1 MQSRCALLSLYVVLA
16 PFFLYA
22 DRLPAAPDGALQPT
36 EVLRLIEQARI
47 GIFQIAAPSVVIL
60 GVELAQNSIEAET
73 ETDSVPKR
81 PTKLEPLRSE
91 GSGFVVRSNGV
102 LVTNLHVVAQ
112 ARRIVV
118 RFKDGRRLDARILG
132 SDERTD
138 IAVLQV
144 DASNLVA
151 LPFAD
156 SDAAAVGQ
164 FVCAIGVPFG
174 QEWSFT
180 SGLLSGKGRSRLLAP
195 KSLLPLYEDY
205 LQTDAVI
212 NPGHSGGPLL
222 DSAGHVLGMNT
233 LIARVEHGLAFAV
246 PSNLL
251 QQTVAQILETG
262 KVTRPWLGIRAE
274 TLGETVAL
282 RERLAGAQSGVVV
295 LAIEMDGP
303 AFKTDLRPADVIQAL
318 DGAPVNSA
326 LELQRALFE
335 RKTGQTVTAD
345 IWRQGVRKAIKIT
358 LAQLPEAPQTVV
370 EPERNSR
377 TQETVPDK
385 VGLTLK
391 ELKGRGVRVEAVA
404 EGSQAAKADLQ
415 LQDIITE
422 VEGRSIHTVAECMSA
437 LRSGSGRGTG
447 TGVLIQV
454 ERMGRR
460 TFVLWR

>member
-1 MQSRCALLSLYVVLA
+1 MQPRCALIPFGPALA
-16 PFFLYA
+16 AFFLCSGL
-22 DRLPAAPDGALQPT
+22 LPAAPNAALQPAD
-36 EVLRLIEQARI
+36 VLRLVEQARI
-47 GIFQIAAPSVVIL
+47 NIFQIAAPSVVIL
-60 GVELAQNSIEAET
+60 EVELAQNSTEPEAEN
-73 ETDSVPKR
+73 DPVPKR
-81 PTKLEPLRSE
+81 PAKVEPLRSE

-118 RFKDGRRLDARILG
+118 RFKDGRRLEARILG

-144 DASNLVA
+144 DATNLAA

-318 DGAPVNSA
+318 DGTPVNSA

-335 RKTGQTVTAD
+335 RKTGQTVRID
-345 IWRQGVRKAIKIT
+345 IWRQGVRKVLKIT
-358 LAQLPEAPQTVV
+358 LAQLPEAPQTIH
-370 EPERNSR
+370 EPERNQP
-377 TQETVPDK
+377 TQETVPEK

-437 LRSGSGRGTG
+437 LRTGSRRGAG

>member
-1 MQSRCALLSLYVVLA
+1 MQPRCAHLTFHFLLTA
-16 PFFLYA
+16 FFSCA
-22 DRLPAAPDGALQPT
+22 ARLCAASSDTLQPSD
-36 EVLRLIEQARI
+36 VLRLVEQARI
-47 GIFQIAAPSVVIL
+47 DIFQKAAPSVVIL
-60 GVELAQNSIEAET
+60 EVELAQDSAEAEAEPDPT
-73 ETDSVPKR
+73 SKR
-81 PTKLEPLRSE
+81 QTKLEPLRSE

-118 RFKDGRRLDARILG
+118 KFKDGRRLEARILG
-132 SDERTD
+132 TDERTD

-144 DASNLVA
+144 DATNLTP

-180 SGLLSGKGRSRLLAP
+180 SGLLSGKGRSRLLSP

-222 DSAGHVLGMNT
+222 DSAAHVLGMNT
-233 LIARVEHGLAFAV
+233 LIVRVEHGLAFAV

-262 KVTRPWLGIRAE
+262 KVARPWLGIRAE
-274 TLGETVAL
+274 TLGESAAL

-295 LAIEMDGP
+295 LAVEMDGP
-303 AFKTDLRPADVIQAL
+303 AFKTDMRPADVIQAL
-318 DGAPVNSA
+318 DGRPVNSA
-326 LELQRALFE
+326 LELQRALFK
-335 RKTGQTVTAD
+335 RKTGQTVRVD
-345 IWRQGVRKAIKIT
+345 IWRQGVRKVIQIA
-358 LAQLPEAPQTVV
+358 LAQLPEAPQTIL
-370 EPERNSR
+370 EPEQNQR

-385 VGLTLK
+385 IGLTLK
-391 ELKGRGVRVEAVA
+391 ELKGRGVRVEGVA
-404 EGSQAAKADLQ
+404 EGSQAAKAELQ
-415 LQDIITE
+415 TQDIITE
-422 VEGRSIHTVAECMSA
+422 VEGRPVRTVAECMSA
-437 LRSGSGRGTG
+437 LRTGARRGVG
-447 TGVLIQV
+447 NGLLVQV